1 MRVPVILRVY
11 TSLLVPVAG
20 CGRFWAGLVA
30 LENNENS
37 KGSFLAPPPP
47 AVRAGGAGGL
57 VLPEETAA
65 HASETLAYSGICVR
79 DAHNSIRKAAFKG
92 ELSSGASVLRVSV
105 QQFRA
110 VLPSSSGAAPRAE
123 HMARCGGG
131 ARPSRRRFGP
141 TSSSAAAAAATATV
155 AADGAAD
162 ELVSP
167 TSGRAG
173 RARRWGMSGCAVW
186 QGSGGEATARV

>member
-1 MRVPVILRVY
+1 M
-11 TSLLVPVAG
+11 
-20 CGRFWAGLVA
+20 
-30 LENNENS
+30 
-37 KGSFLAPPPP
+37 LAPPPP

-65 HASETLAYSGICVR
+65 HASETLAYSGISVR
-79 DAHNSIRKAAFKG
+79 HVDNSIRKGAFEG

-110 VLPSSSGAAPRAE
+110 
-123 HMARCGGG
+123 
-131 ARPSRRRFGP
+131 
-141 TSSSAAAAAATATV
+141 

-173 RARRWGMSGCAVW
+173 RVRRWGMSGSVQCG